1 MPPAAMIAHAAV
13 YSRRMTGLGISLP
26 FVPTFASDEFAA
38 LVREVEA
45 RGGTVRELLDDLT
58 ARFPALRGQ
67 LLEDDEVET
76 DLPISSFSFFNCSN
90 TD

>member
-1 MPPAAMIAHAAV
+1 MVPGKADTGRRYAMSEV
-13 YSRRMTGLGISLP
+13 L
-26 FVPTFASDEFAA
+26 A
-38 LVREVEA
+38 L
-45 RGGTVRELLDDLT
+45 
-58 ARFPALRGQ
+58 Q